1 MAEPLVAAKN
11 LRKYYPAPGKKTL
24 RAVDGVSLTIER
36 GEILGLVGESGCGK
50 STLGR
55 LLMRLITPT
64 AGEVHFDGEDI
75 TNSNPREL
83 LQLRRKVQMVFQ
95 DPYGSFNPK
104 MRLGRA
110 LSEVGVY
117 YGLGRDG
124 TRARIEELLGL
135 IGLSEDVLTRVP
147 NELSGGQ
154 LQRLGI
160 ARALMPNPEF
170 IVADEPVSALDVSV
184 QAQLLNLLSDLR
196 ERISLT
202 MLFISHDISVVEYL
216 CDRVAVMYLGAVV
229 ETADTAD
236 LFSEALHPY
245 TRALIASATTLG
257 SEVSAPLGGDPP
269 NPIGEFA
276 GCRFY
281 TRCRS
286 SIDACETTVPELIKI
301 SEGHSVAC
309 HLCKAG
315 NVYNI

>member
-1 MAEPLVAAKN
+1 MEHLIEARD
-11 LRKYYPAPGKKTL
+11 LRKYYALPGKKTL
-24 RAVDGVSLTIER
+24 RAVDGVSLTINR

-55 LLMRLITPT
+55 LLIRLTAPT
-64 AGEVHFDGEDI
+64 DGSVYFDGEDI
-75 TNSNPREL
+75 TAKGTREL

-104 MRLGRA
+104 LRLGKA
-110 LSEVGVY
+110 LSEVGMY
-117 YGLGRDG
+117 YALGKEG
-124 TRARIEELLGL
+124 TKARIAELLGL
-135 IGLSEDVLTRVP
+135 IGLSDDVLSRIP
-147 NELSGGQ
+147 SELSGGQ
-154 LQRLGI
+154 LQRLAI
-160 ARALMPNPEF
+160 ARALIPDPEF

-229 ETADTAD
+229 ETADTAE

-245 TRALIASATTLG
+245 TRALIASAPTLNG
-257 SEVSAPLGGDPP
+257 VPAEPLGGDPP
-269 NPIGEFA
+269 NPIEVFS

-281 TRCRS
+281 ARCRS
-286 SIDACETTVPELIKI
+286 AIDICETSPPGLTQITA
-301 SEGHSVAC
+301 GHSVAC

-315 NVYNI
+315 NTYKI